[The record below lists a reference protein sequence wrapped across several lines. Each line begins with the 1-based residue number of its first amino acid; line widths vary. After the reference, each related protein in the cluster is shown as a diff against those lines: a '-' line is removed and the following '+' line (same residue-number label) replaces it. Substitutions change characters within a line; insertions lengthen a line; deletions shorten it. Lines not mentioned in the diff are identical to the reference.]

1 MERPL
6 SARRDDFDL
15 ALVREQLF
23 GQLVL
28 VLPSYVES
36 PALLLTERWL
46 RLLMGPDDVD
56 FWRAMRAW
64 EDRIRARLS
73 VVHSRSATGGPLR
86 SPVLELLVEVGLA
99 ARAYCLRVADT
110 APSPLAAVLRAYG
123 ERTRSMFDDSPSQR
137 VLDNAPPRRL
147 HLSALG
153 LRERAGGARAVASS
167 VAGRQGVRPALRSVR
182 LFSRCPLRTL
192 TAL

>member
-1 MERPL
+1 
-6 SARRDDFDL
+6 
-15 ALVREQLF
+15 
-23 GQLVL
+23 
-28 VLPSYVES
+28 
-36 PALLLTERWL
+36 
-46 RLLMGPDDVD
+46 
-56 FWRAMRAW
+56 MRAW

-110 APSPLAAVLRAYG
+110 TPSPLAAVLRAYG

-147 HLSALG
+147 LPRQILI
-153 LRERAGGARAVASS
+153 ARVHT
-167 VAGRQGVRPALRSVR
+167 RRPAVILEKHVPGVADAVELCKGVSIDLNLV
-182 LFSRCPLRTL
+182 FV
-192 TAL
+192 